1 MKSEQ
6 QRNRPTETEL
16 IAWVIPL
23 IADGC
28 YVVGMKRG
36 VRTLT
41 VRDDEPDLDFMEGAL
56 LYKRKPE
63 QIATLNQA
71 KEQCTA
77 DNILRCCVAYLGQ
90 VLGPQIA
97 QQIETPEYWR
107 LVVGVFE
114 QERIL
119 LRSIQKIFVGER
131 ERLSSDI
138 MEAIESGAF
147 PEATELALVGTYA
160 REVAELFPKLVERA
174 TTLSILAA
182 TSKPPKKV
190 QHYLA
195 EATKCFIYGRFIS
208 SLVMCRGALEEGIR
222 DLLDRLDLQDEFER
236 FPRKQSE
243 GELSRMIRFCDTRP
257 VAGVSWADADQV
269 RRQAN
274 NAAHG
279 NPPEPEKC
287 RDLFEDTR
295 SVLLQ
300 IYSLIPEVAS
310 R

>member
-1 MKSEQ
+1 MMPEQ
-6 QRNRPTETEL
+6 QPNRPTEADL
-16 IAWVIPL
+16 IAWAIPL

-28 YVVGMKRG
+28 YVVGVRKG
-36 VRTLT
+36 ARTLT
-41 VRDDEPDLDFMEGAL
+41 VRDDEPDIDFMEGAL
-56 LYKRKPE
+56 LYKRKPD
-63 QIATLNQA
+63 QVAALKQA

-77 DNILRCCVAYLGQ
+77 DNILRCCVAYLGR

-131 ERLSSDI
+131 ERLSSEI
-138 MEAIESGAF
+138 MEAIESGAI
-147 PEATELALVGTYA
+147 PEATEAALVGTYA
-160 REVAELFPKLVERA
+160 REVAELFPKLIERA
-174 TTLSILAA
+174 AALSILAA
-182 TSKPPKKV
+182 TSKPPKQV
-190 QHYLA
+190 QHYLE
-195 EATKCFIYGRFIS
+195 EATKCFVYGRFIS

-222 DLLDRLDLQDEFER
+222 DLIDRLGLQDEFDR

-243 GELSRMIRFCDTRP
+243 GELSRMIRYCDVRP
-257 VAGVSWADADQV
+257 ISGVSWGDADQV

-279 NPPEPEKC
+279 NPPQSQKC
-287 RDLFEDTR
+287 RSLFEDTR